1 MSPKTRRSRSREA
14 SEPAREEGEA
24 AAAANVDGI
33 VSVIDADARASVAA
47 LITPDAD
54 ALAAVCNSDSD
65 EDEDFDTGD
74 VTIREGDS
82 CCLGRE
88 RGRNEGKRE
97 GKTLLASF
105 STPSTS
111 TPDKKKKGDELA
123 TYIFVDLPRDAPSPP
138 PGSSVTITGLETASP
153 SIEFGAEKEEKKGGA
168 SSSSS
173 SFSAEGGEW
182 KESVG
187 SLLFV
192 AKGQAT
198 KTAESPP
205 AAPPPGSYLCHTER
219 VLSFRKEES

>member
-1 MSPKTRRSRSREA
+1 MIVAVWEEKEAGTR
-14 SEPAREEGEA
+14 
-24 AAAANVDGI
+24 
-33 VSVIDADARASVAA
+33 
-47 LITPDAD
+47 
-54 ALAAVCNSDSD
+54 
-65 EDEDFDTGD
+65 
-74 VTIREGDS
+74 
-82 CCLGRE
+82 GRE
-88 RGRNEGKRE
+88 REKLSWLVSQRPQPQPLK
-97 GKTLLASF
+97 K
-105 STPSTS
+105 
-111 TPDKKKKGDELA
+111 KKKKGDELA

-198 KTAESPP
+198 KTAETPP

-219 VLSFRKEES
+219 ILSFRKEES